1 MIYTTPINS
10 ENHPITGK
18 NSLNNRTKEYDNFS
32 ILHRIVSRL
41 SVEQLTVFGTFVL
54 SQPSLVYVEFFS
66 LGLKRKKERKK
77 K

>member
-18 NSLNNRTKEYDNFS
+18 NSLNNRKKEYDFQFY
-32 ILHRIVSRL
+32 IRIVSRL

-54 SQPSLVYVEFFS
+54 SQPFLVYVEFFS

>member
-1 MIYTTPINS
+1 MIYTTPINN

-18 NSLNNRTKEYDNFS
+18 NSLNNRTKEYDFQFY
-32 ILHRIVSRL
+32 IRIVSRL

-54 SQPSLVYVEFFS
+54 SQPFLVYVEFFS

>member
-18 NSLNNRTKEYDNFS
+18 NSLNNRTKEYDFQFY
-32 ILHRIVSRL
+32 IRIVSRL

-54 SQPSLVYVEFFS
+54 SQPFLVYVEFFS